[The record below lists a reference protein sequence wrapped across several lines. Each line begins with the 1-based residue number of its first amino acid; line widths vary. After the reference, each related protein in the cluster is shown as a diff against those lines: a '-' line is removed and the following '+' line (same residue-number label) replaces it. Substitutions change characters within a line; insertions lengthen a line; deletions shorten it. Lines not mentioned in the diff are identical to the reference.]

1 MTDKFED
8 WINDMDEDEYLDRIN
23 SKPEDGGFTDKQE
36 RIALTIREPASE
48 EELAELER
56 QQESE
61 PIRVEQVRQQT
72 DRVYDTR
79 DIKVVSNQE
88 GDAIVTVN
96 ANESPKQIQE
106 RLSEPIQSQEIR
118 RQSIASRIKSAIVN
132 AFRRKK

>member
-8 WINDMDEDEYLDRIN
+8 WINDMDEEEYLDRIN
-23 SKPEDGGFTDKQE
+23 SNPEDGGFTDKQE

-48 EELAELER
+48 EEIAELER
-56 QQESE
+56 QQTSE
-61 PIRVEQVRQQT
+61 PIQVEQVRRGEE
-72 DRVYDTR
+72 RVYDTR
-79 DIKVVSNQE
+79 DIKAASNQE

-96 ANESPKQIQE
+96 ANESPEQRQR

-132 AFRRKK
+132 AFRRRK